1 VEEREVLAYEVHDSL
16 AQSVA
21 GIGFQLEA
29 VRVGI
34 PEELAKVHQQLDLT
48 TDLVRHS
55 HREARHSVD
64 MLRSHQLESEGLLSA
79 LTSCAYRLVAG
90 STVRVTATSTGNV
103 YQLPL
108 RLSDTLCRIGQE
120 ALANAVRHAHP
131 TALTIHLEYSEN
143 LLRLLI
149 SDDGTGFVEDP
160 DQPSFGVLGMRKRA
174 MSISA
179 KLEIRSNPEAGTIVS
194 VAAPLPSRVT
204 ITSLPALLWKFLR
217 KDTQCRSLRKG

>member
-1 VEEREVLAYEVHDSL
+1 
-16 AQSVA
+16 
-21 GIGFQLEA
+21 
-29 VRVGI
+29 
-34 PEELAKVHQQLDLT
+34 
-48 TDLVRHS
+48 
-55 HREARHSVD
+55 
-64 MLRSHQLESEGLLSA
+64 
-79 LTSCAYRLVAG
+79 
-90 STVRVTATSTGNV
+90 
-103 YQLPL
+103 L